1 MKYSESMSNRIRQM
15 AELIPQNT
23 KSIMDIGCGVQTLK
37 KYLSSNIDYYGIDLY
52 KHKPTT
58 IIKDINKGE
67 FLEKKVDVIFVSG
80 VFEYIYNI
88 DSLLKKIY
96 KYSDIL
102 IGSYIFKEDHPDRLK
117 IWVNGYTQEEFVNKL
132 KQQGYNT
139 VTVKITEDNENSIFI
154 AEK

>member
-1 MKYSESMSNRIRQM
+1 MSNRIRQM

-37 KYLSSNIDYYGIDLY
+37 KYLSNNIDYYGIDLY

-139 VTVKITEDNENSIFI
+139 VTVKMTEDNENSIFI